1 MTTTISGRERAAA
14 QAYLRLLEST
24 RAVLSD
30 PRLEPYA
37 AAMLTHPM
45 AEADAALREAGLSG
59 NEERLLGLVAALR
72 DSSAFPAGERGRAV

>member
-1 MTTTISGRERAAA
+1 MRTVTSRERAAA

-24 RAVLSD
+24 QAVLSD

-45 AEADAALREAGLSG
+45 AEADEALRAAGLSG
-59 NEERLLGLVAALR
+59 NEARLLRLVATLR
-72 DSSAFPAGERGRAV
+72 ASPTAERSRPV

>member
-1 MTTTISGRERAAA
+1 MRTVTSRERAAA

-24 RAVLSD
+24 QAVLSD

-45 AEADAALREAGLSG
+45 AEADEALRAAGLSG
-59 NEERLLGLVAALR
+59 NEARLLGLVAALR
-72 DSSAFPAGERGRAV
+72 ASPTAQRGGPV

>member
-1 MTTTISGRERAAA
+1 MTTITGRERAAA

-24 RAVLSD
+24 QAVLAD

-45 AEADAALREAGLSG
+45 AEADAALREAGFSG
-59 NEERLLGLVAALR
+59 NEAHLLHLVAALR
-72 DSSAFPAGERGRAV
+72 ASPAVDRGRPV